1 MTFNDIDELK
11 KNGFIGFR
19 KMSELFLDSSM
30 LPDINGVYIV
40 LNSENRPADFLT
52 IGTGGFFKGKD
63 PNVSL
68 VELKSNWVENTKVVY
83 IGKATSLKSRLRQY
97 FNFGQGKNVGH
108 YGGRLIWQLKYS
120 NELLVCWKPL
130 TSDPREYEADLIRQ
144 FVFKFRKR
152 PFANLKD

>member
-97 FNFGQGKNVGH
+97 FNFGQGKNVGL

>member
-1 MTFNDIDELK
+1 MTFDDIDELK